1 MFSLQSP
8 LWKPQEGS
16 LSDEF
21 KLLPTLSFLPPHS
34 HGRSWEEPVH
44 QDWSRTGPVE
54 GLGQML
60 EQKEG
65 LKARAVSSSARA
77 ISGQALPGQPSVLCS
92 RFKWSTVI

>member
-21 KLLPTLSFLPPHS
+21 KPLPTLSFLPPHS

-65 LKARAVSSSARA
+65 LKARAKLAAQRGLLVGRPYLGSHLYCVAA
-77 ISGQALPGQPSVLCS
+77 LSGPP
-92 RFKWSTVI
+92 